1 MNDLTICLD
10 CGLPFGPVEWS
21 ADLSGIGDDCSN
33 WATFVDDE
41 VRQCAVEDH
50 DD

>member
-41 VRQCAVEDH
+41 V
-50 DD
+50 